1 MAKSIPNI
9 KFCRIIDIVWRLK
22 LHIWTFSDTCGIDD
36 EPVEKIVIKMSDIE
50 EDIDGV
56 GKYF

>member
-1 MAKSIPNI
+1 M
-9 KFCRIIDIVWRLK
+9 
-22 LHIWTFSDTCGIDD
+22 LHNWTFLDTCGIDD

-56 GKYF
+56 GK

>member
-9 KFCRIIDIVWRLK
+9 KSCRIIVIVWRLK

-56 GKYF
+56 GK